1 MADVQSIKRA
11 FDILRA
17 VAQGENSVGLSEIAR
32 QVDLPKSTVS
42 RLLAT
47 LESQGAIK
55 RLLETD
61 GSRADSYQIG
71 DGIVTLA
78 ANVSYPRTLIAVARP
93 YLQELSQLSGETISL
108 GIPDGD
114 MGKTIEQIHSH
125 SELQLR
131 SWVGKRLPLYCTS
144 DGKLYLAE
152 WDEKALSEYLQRPL
166 ERYTENTITDPAQLR
181 QELAEIRSQGFA
193 WNRRERDSDLGS
205 VAAPIRNEE
214 GQTIASVCIFGPSF
228 RFPPEGRQEEYVQ
241 LAIATAN
248 KIAYRI
254 QILTNRSALNGGM
267 R

>member
-1 MADVQSIKRA
+1 M
-11 FDILRA
+11 
-17 VAQGENSVGLSEIAR
+17 GLSEIAR
-32 QVDLPKSTVS
+32 QVALPKSTVS

-152 WDEKALSEYLQRPL
+152 WDEKALANICNARSNATPKTPSPIPHSYARSLPRFALRALPGIAASGI
-166 ERYTENTITDPAQLR
+166 RIWAAWRRRFATKRDRQL
-181 QELAEIRSQGFA
+181 
-193 WNRRERDSDLGS
+193 
-205 VAAPIRNEE
+205 P
-214 GQTIASVCIFGPSF
+214 
-228 RFPPEGRQEEYVQ
+228 
-241 LAIATAN
+241 
-248 KIAYRI
+248 
-254 QILTNRSALNGGM
+254 RSASLGPHFASHPKADRKNM
-267 R
+267 SSWRLPQPTRSPIVSKY

>member
-11 FDILRA
+11 FDILRV

-114 MGKTIEQIHSH
+114 MGKTIEQIHSQCGGM
-125 SELQLR
+125 SGESVSSTSASSGSPAASRRICNAR
-131 SWVGKRLPLYCTS
+131 SNATPKTPSPIPHNYARSLPRFAPRALPGIAASGIRIWAAWQRRFATKRDRRLPRSASLAPHFAFHPKADRKNMSSWRLPLPT
-144 DGKLYLAE
+144 
-152 WDEKALSEYLQRPL
+152 R
-166 ERYTENTITDPAQLR
+166 
-181 QELAEIRSQGFA
+181 
-193 WNRRERDSDLGS
+193 
-205 VAAPIRNEE
+205 
-214 GQTIASVCIFGPSF
+214 
-228 RFPPEGRQEEYVQ
+228 
-241 LAIATAN
+241 
-248 KIAYRI
+248 
-254 QILTNRSALNGGM
+254 
-267 R
+267 